1 MKISIKAN
9 ALYSVH
15 KPQRFIYIYIY
26 IYILFDDQVY
36 CYINIH
42 KLDQSVLRYK
52 INLYC
57 PVGVHALTQQVKMK

>member
-15 KPQRFIYIYIY
+15 KPQRF

-42 KLDQSVLRYK
+42 KLDQSVLGYK